1 MKRVIVLAAILA
13 PALAAASV
21 PIEPAR
27 ETIGQA
33 LGRIAAEISAA
44 EARVATL
51 QKREAAA
58 NDEAGRLRAERE
70 RAAAASARARRSARS
85 IGSASGPTGVLA
97 AARSAG
103 MRMSAT
109 ASK

>member
-33 LGRIAAEISAA
+33 LGRIAAETNAA
-44 EARVATL
+44 
-51 QKREAAA
+51 
-58 NDEAGRLRAERE
+58 
-70 RAAAASARARRSARS
+70 
-85 IGSASGPTGVLA
+85 
-97 AARSAG
+97 
-103 MRMSAT
+103 
-109 ASK
+109 